1 MAVHHTLTPGCI
13 QMCGLA
19 GFIDTSG
26 EKDNQLLAAVVSE
39 MAKTLRHR
47 GPDDDA
53 TWTDAQTGI
62 ALGFRRLAILDLT
75 ESGRQPMHSRCERYV
90 IVFNGEIYNH
100 GELRQQLEV
109 EGHPFRGRS
118 DTEVILTAVSQWGLQ
133 RSLRTFNGMFAF
145 ALWDR
150 RERQLHL
157 VRDRLGEKPLYYGWM
172 GTSFLFGSELKSLN
186 AYPGF
191 RAAINRSALAL
202 YFRHNCVPA
211 PHSLYEGI
219 FKLPPATVLTLDCAK
234 GSPILSS
241 FPYWTL
247 REAAT
252 RGLQTPFAGSE
263 KDAVAELEQR
273 LAQSVRSRMIADV
286 PLGAFLSGGVDSSA
300 VVALMQS
307 QSSRPI
313 QTFCLGSS
321 FDDYNEAQHA
331 RAVAKHLGTAHTEVN
346 VTADDALAV
355 IPQLARIYDEP
366 FADSSQIPTLLVSR
380 LARQQVTVSL
390 SGDGGDELFGG
401 YNRYVW
407 GADLWSKLVPFPFW
421 LRSLGSST
429 LKALSPQS
437 WQHVLNFLG
446 PALPAHLKQRHPGD
460 KLQKLADA
468 LSASSPEHFYLKLV
482 SHWDKPSDLALGA
495 TEPLTGI
502 TDPRFG
508 LDSKKMAEH
517 MMFLDTITYLPDDIL
532 VKLDR
537 ASMAASLEARTPML
551 DHTLLEF
558 AWSLPHHLKIRG
570 KLGKWILRQVLYKY
584 VPESLLERPK
594 AGFAIPLDAWL
605 RGPLRDW
612 AEALL
617 DESRLR
623 TEGYLDPPPVRKKWS
638 EHLSGRRNWQF
649 LLWDVLMFQAW
660 LENSRKAG
668 LS

>member
-1 MAVHHTLTPGCI
+1 
-13 QMCGLA
+13 MCGLA

-26 EKDNQLLAAVVSE
+26 EKDNAQLAALAAR
-39 MAKTLRHR
+39 MAVTLRHR

-53 TWTDAQTGI
+53 TWTDAHAGI
-62 ALGFRRLAILDLT
+62 AMGFRRLAILDLT
-75 ESGRQPMHSRCERYV
+75 ETGRQPMHSGCKRFV

-100 GELRQQLEV
+100 GELRQRLQQ
-109 EGHPFRGRS
+109 EGLPFRGRS
-118 DTEVILTAVSQWGLQ
+118 DTEVILAAVSQWGL
-133 RSLRTFNGMFAF
+133 LRALQSFNGMFAF

-150 RERQLHL
+150 QQRQLHL

-172 GTSFLFGSELKSLN
+172 GASFLFGSELKSLS
-186 AYPGF
+186 AHPDF
-191 RAAINRSALAL
+191 RGSINRSALAL
-202 YFRHNCVPA
+202 YFRYNCVPA
-211 PHSLYEGI
+211 PYSIYEGV
-219 FKLPPATVLTLDCAK
+219 FKLPPATVLTLDCSTS
-234 GSPILSS
+234 SPTLCSS
-241 FPYWTL
+241 PYWAL
-247 REAAT
+247 RDAAVS
-252 RGLQTPFAGSE
+252 GLRNPFTGCE
-263 KDAVAELEQR
+263 KDAVTELEQR
-273 LAQSVRSRMIADV
+273 LAQSVRSRMTADV

-300 VVALMQS
+300 VAALMQS

-321 FDDYNEAQHA
+321 FDDYNEAAHA
-331 RAVAKHLGTAHTEVN
+331 RAVAKHLGTTHTEVN
-346 VTADDALAV
+346 VMAEDAMAV

-407 GADLWSKLVPFPFW
+407 GPDLWNKLAPVPFW

-429 LKALSPQS
+429 LSAFSPRS
-437 WQHVLNFLG
+437 WQQVLDFVQ
-446 PALPAHLKQRHPGD
+446 PALPAYLKQSHSGD
-460 KLQKLADA
+460 KLQKLAHVLA
-468 LSASSPEHFYLKLV
+468 ASTPEHLYMKLV
-482 SHWDKPSDLALGA
+482 SHWGNPSCLVLGA
-495 TEPLTGI
+495 SEPPTPGS
-502 TDPRFG
+502 DPEAG
-508 LDSKKMAEH
+508 LDSTEMAER

-537 ASMAASLEARTPML
+537 ASMAAGLEARTPLL

-558 AWSLPHHLKIRG
+558 AWTLPRHLKIRD
-570 KLGKWILRQVLYKY
+570 KQGKWILRQVLYKY
-584 VPESLLERPK
+584 VPQPLLERPK
-594 AGFAIPLDAWL
+594 TGFAVPLDAWL

-623 TEGYLDPPPVRKKWS
+623 GEGNLDPVPIRRKWN
-638 EHLSGRRNWQF
+638 EHLAGRRNWQF
-649 LLWDVLMFQAW
+649 MLWDVLMFQAW
-660 LENSRKAG
+660 IEDRKIG

>member
-1 MAVHHTLTPGCI
+1 
-13 QMCGLA
+13 MCGLA

-26 EKDNQLLAAVVSE
+26 ERDNQLLVAIVSQ
-39 MAKTLRHR
+39 MAGTLRHR
-47 GPDDDA
+47 GPDDEA
-53 TWTDAQTGI
+53 TWTDAQVGI
-62 ALGFRRLAILDLT
+62 ALGFRRLAVLDLT
-75 ESGRQPMHSRCERYV
+75 ESGRQPMHSHCRRFV

-100 GELRQQLEV
+100 GDLRQQLEL

-118 DTEVILTAVSQWGLQ
+118 DTEVILAAVSQWGVQRALQ
-133 RSLRTFNGMFAF
+133 NFNGMFAF

-150 RERQLHL
+150 QQRQLHL

-191 RAAINRSALAL
+191 RGTINRSALAL

-211 PHSLYEGI
+211 PHSIYEGI
-219 FKLPPATVLTLDCAK
+219 FKLQPATALTLDCSK
-234 GSPILSS
+234 SSPTLSS
-241 FPYWTL
+241 SPYWTL
-247 REAAT
+247 REAAVG
-252 RGLQTPFAGSE
+252 GLQKPFGGSE
-263 KDAVAELEQR
+263 TDAVTELERR
-273 LAQSVRSRMIADV
+273 LTQSVRTRMIADV

-300 VVALMQS
+300 IVALMQS

-331 RAVAKHLGTAHTEVN
+331 RAVARYLGTAHTEVS
-346 VTADDALAV
+346 VMAEDALAV

-366 FADSSQIPTLLVSR
+366 FADSSQIPTLLISR
-380 LARQQVTVSL
+380 LARQHVTVSL

-407 GADLWSKLVPFPFW
+407 GADLWRKVAPIPFW
-421 LRSLGSST
+421 LRSLGSLT
-429 LKALSPQS
+429 VGAVSPRC
-437 WQHVLNFLG
+437 WQRVWNFLE
-446 PALPAHLKQRHPGD
+446 PSLPRHLKQRHAGD

-482 SHWDKPSDLALGA
+482 SHWDNPAELVLGA
-495 TEPLTGI
+495 SEPSTAV
-502 TDPRFG
+502 TDPRFC
-508 LDSKKMAEH
+508 LDSARMAER
-517 MMFLDTITYLPDDIL
+517 MMFLDTTTYLPDDIL

-537 ASMAASLEARTPML
+537 ASMAVSLEARTPLL

-558 AWSLPHHLKIRG
+558 AWSLPPHLKIRN
-570 KLGKWILRQVLYKY
+570 KQGKWILRQVLYKY
-584 VPESLLERPK
+584 VPQSLLDRPK
-594 AGFAIPLDAWL
+594 TGFAVPLDAWL

-612 AEALL
+612 AETLL

-623 TEGYLDPPPVRKKWS
+623 NEGFIDPSPIRKKWN
-638 EHLSGRRNWQF
+638 EHLTGQRNWQYPI
-649 LLWDVLMFQAW
+649 WDVLMFQAW
-660 LENSRKAG
+660 LEATSRPAG
-668 LS
+668 RE

>member
-1 MAVHHTLTPGCI
+1 
-13 QMCGLA
+13 MCGFA

-26 EKDNQLLAAVVSE
+26 EKNDQRLVAIVSQ
-39 MAKTLRHR
+39 MAETLRHR
-47 GPDDDA
+47 GPDDES
-53 TWTDAQTGI
+53 TWTDAQVGI

-75 ESGRQPMHSRCERYV
+75 ESGRQPMHSRCKRFV

-100 GELRQQLEV
+100 GDLRQQLEM

-118 DTEVILTAVSQWGLQ
+118 DTEVILAAVSQWGVQRALQ
-133 RSLRTFNGMFAF
+133 NFNGMFAF

-150 RERQLHL
+150 QERQLYL

-191 RAAINRSALAL
+191 RATINRSALAL

-211 PHSLYEGI
+211 PHSIYEGI
-219 FKLPPATVLTLDCAK
+219 FKLPPATVLTLDCSK
-234 GSPILSS
+234 SSPTLSS
-241 FPYWTL
+241 LPYWTL
-247 REAAT
+247 REVAT
-252 RGLQTPFAGSE
+252 SGLQNPFAGSE
-263 KDAVAELEQR
+263 KDAVAELEKR
-273 LAQSVRSRMIADV
+273 LARSVRSRMIADV

-300 VVALMQS
+300 VVALMQL
-307 QSSRPI
+307 QSPRPI

-331 RAVAKHLGTAHTEVN
+331 RAVAKHLGTTHTEVN
-346 VTADDALAV
+346 VTSEDALAV

-407 GADLWSKLVPFPFW
+407 GADLWSKLAPVPFW
-421 LRSLGSST
+421 LRSLGSLT
-429 LKALSPQS
+429 LNALSPRS
-437 WQHVLNFLG
+437 WQHVLNFLD

-482 SHWDKPSDLALGA
+482 SHWDNPSGLALGA
-495 TEPLTGI
+495 TEPLTGV

-508 LDSKKMAEH
+508 LDSKKMAER

-532 VKLDR
+532 AKLDR
-537 ASMAASLEARTPML
+537 ASMAVSLEARTPML

-558 AWSLPHHLKIRG
+558 AWSLPHHLKIRD
-570 KLGKWILRQVLYKY
+570 KRGKWILRQVLYKY

-594 AGFAIPLDAWL
+594 AGFAIPLDTWL

-638 EHLSGRRNWQF
+638 EHLSDRRNWQF

>member
-1 MAVHHTLTPGCI
+1 
-13 QMCGLA
+13 MCGLA
-19 GFIDTSG
+19 GFIDTSR
-26 EKDNQLLAAVVSE
+26 ESDNQQLAALVSR
-39 MAKTLRHR
+39 MAETLRHR

-53 TWTDAQTGI
+53 TWTDAQAGI

-75 ESGRQPMHSRCERYV
+75 ESGRQPMHSSCERFV

-100 GELRQQLEV
+100 GELRHQLEM
-109 EGHPFRGRS
+109 EGHRFRGRS
-118 DTEVILTAVSQWGLQ
+118 DTEVMLAAVSQWGLQ
-133 RSLRTFNGMFAF
+133 PALQNFNGMFAF

-150 RERQLHL
+150 QQRQLHL

-172 GTSFLFGSELKSLN
+172 GTSFLFGSELKSLK

-191 RAAINRSALAL
+191 RTTINRSALTL

-211 PHSLYEGI
+211 PHSIYEGI
-219 FKLPPATVLTLDCAK
+219 FKLPPATVLTLDCSKSTPA
-234 GSPILSS
+234 LSS
-241 FPYWTL
+241 LPYWAL
-247 REAAT
+247 REVAVS
-252 RGLQTPFAGSE
+252 GLQKPFAGSE
-263 KDAVAELEQR
+263 IEAVTELERR

-321 FDDYNEAQHA
+321 FDDYNEAEHA

-346 VTADDALAV
+346 VMAEDALGV

-380 LARQQVTVSL
+380 LARQHVTVSL

-407 GADLWSKLVPFPFW
+407 GANLWNKFAPIPFW
-421 LRSLGSST
+421 LRSLGGLT
-429 LKALSPQS
+429 LNALSPRS
-437 WQHVLNFLG
+437 WQRALNFLE
-446 PALPAHLKQRHPGD
+446 PALPSHLRQRHSGD
-460 KLQKLADA
+460 KLQKLAEA
-468 LSASSPEHFYLKLV
+468 LSARSPEHLYLRLI
-482 SHWDKPSDLALGA
+482 SHWDHPATLVLGA
-495 TEPLTGI
+495 SEPST
-502 TDPRFG
+502 TVTNPRFA
-508 LDSKKMAEH
+508 LDSPELAER

-537 ASMAASLEARTPML
+537 ASMAVSLEARTPLL

-558 AWSLPHHLKIRG
+558 AWSLPRSLKIRDNQ
-570 KLGKWILRQVLYKY
+570 GKWILRQVLYKY
-584 VPESLLERPK
+584 VPQSVLERPK
-594 AGFAIPLDAWL
+594 AGFAVPLDAWL
-605 RGPLRDW
+605 RGPLRYW

-617 DESRLR
+617 DESRLKA
-623 TEGYLDPPPVRKKWS
+623 EGYLAPAPIRKKWS
-638 EHLSGRRNWQF
+638 EHLTGRRNWQYQI
-649 LLWDVLMFQAW
+649 WDVLMFQAW
-660 LENSRKAG
+660 LENSQKAS
-668 LS
+668 L